1 MQLNKFIITLFFIS
15 MVLSLSAQKKDT
27 LTLQQCLNVAVKNN
41 LNVKQTGLIMEQDR
55 INFKQAKDNLLPNIN
70 ASYNH
75 NIANGRSINT
85 ITNTYSNQSS
95 NYDNYN
101 LNGNLL
107 LFNGLALQNA
117 IKQASLSYQAGKM
130 DYAQAKDVVTVNVIT
145 AYLAI
150 LDNEEL
156 LVQSQNQLDVAQKTV
171 DRSVILDKN
180 GANKSPADLY
190 NLRGTLASSKVTV
203 VNAQNALE
211 QSKISLYQIM
221 NIPFNRDIELQQ
233 LNAQELKGEYGV
245 SPDVV
250 YANALEQLP
259 VVKAATLRRQSA
271 EKAIKVAMGYL
282 YPSVYLSS
290 GLATSYSST
299 AQRSVFTDS
308 TTTPVQGVYVNT
320 PGGKQQVNAT
330 TANYSNQNISYG
342 SQFKN
347 NYGTFVAL
355 GLNIP
360 ILNGLQKR
368 NAVAIAKI
376 NLLESKNVEDNTRLQ
391 LQQNVEQAYANMD
404 AAYRRYQALV
414 EQVTAYNESFRIAQ
428 IQFDA
433 GILTS
438 VDFVTTKNFLDAAN
452 LSLISAKYD
461 YYIDSKV
468 LDYYQGKLAF

>member
-1 MQLNKFIITLFFIS
+1 MQFTRFIITIFFVIS
-15 MVLSLSAQKKDT
+15 VLSLSAQKKDT
-27 LTLQQCLNVAVKNN
+27 LTLQQCLEAAVKNN

-70 ASYNH
+70 AGYNH
-75 NIANGRSINT
+75 NIANGRSLT
-85 ITNTYSNQSS
+85 ISGTYANQSS

-101 LNGNLL
+101 LSGNLI

-117 IKQASLSYQAGKM
+117 IRQASLSYQAGKM
-130 DYAQAKDVVTVNVIT
+130 DYQQAKDVVTINVIT

-156 LVQSQNQLDVAQKTV
+156 LSQSINQLDVAQKTV
-171 DRSVILDKN
+171 ERSEVLDKN

-190 NLRGTLASSKVTV
+190 NLRGTLASSRVTL
-203 VNAQNALE
+203 VNAQNAVE
-211 QSKISLYQIM
+211 QSRISLYQIM
-221 NIPFNRDIELQQ
+221 NIPYNRGIELQQ
-233 LNAQELKGEYGV
+233 LNAQELQGEHGV
-245 SPDVV
+245 SPDQV
-250 YANALEQLP
+250 YANALAQLP
-259 VVKAATLRRQSA
+259 VVKAAVLRRESA
-271 EKAIKVAMGYL
+271 EKAISVAKGYL
-282 YPSVYLSS
+282 YPTIYLSS
-290 GLATSYSST
+290 GLATTYSS
-299 AQRSVFTDS
+299 AVQRSVFTDS
-308 TTTPVQGVYVNT
+308 TTAPLQGVFVNT
-320 PGGKQQVNAT
+320 PAGKQAVNAT
-330 TANYSNQNISYG
+330 TANFNNQNISYF

-347 NYGTFVAL
+347 NYGTLFAL
-355 GLNIP
+355 GVNIP

-368 NAVAIAKI
+368 NAVATAKI
-376 NLLESKNVEDNTRLQ
+376 NLLESRNIEDNTKLQ
-391 LQQNVEQAYANMD
+391 LQQNVEQAYANMES
-404 AAYRRYQALV
+404 AYRRYQALV
-414 EQVTAYNESFRIAQ
+414 DQVNAYKESFRIAQ